1 MLSLIDRLLA
11 IAFRLH
17 DWVCDILVRHLALVK
32 KVLLLVAHLSLFGFF
47 LPDFRREFGSLAG
60 NLLIVILFLS
70 PASKIFRMRLL
81 QLLMGLRRE
90 LGILFG
96 YLATVH
102 GVGYLTDPL
111 MTPLLY
117 EQLQSSSLGF
127 FDRPLFFGFLGYI
140 LTLPLLFTSNTL
152 ANRILGGKN
161 WKLLHRTVYIMALVV
176 VFHRFFI
183 RGYQVVDFVQML
195 ILVVGYILAKLLA
208 WKSFLPP
215 LVQLNTWVASRYQAY
230 RSGLMVP
237 QATPPMPNTPPL
249 P

>member
-1 MLSLIDRLLA
+1 MTSLIDNVF
-11 IAFRLH
+11 ITAFKLH
-17 DWVCDILVRHLALVK
+17 DWACDTLVK
-32 KVLLLVAHLSLFGFF
+32 HLSLVKNVLLLVAHLSLLGFF

-111 MTPLLY
+111 MTPFLS
-117 EQLQSSSLGF
+117 EQMQSTTLSF
-127 FDRPLFFGFLGYI
+127 FDRPLLFGFLGYV

-152 ANRILGGKN
+152 ANRMLGGKN
-161 WKLLHRTVYIMALVV
+161 WKLLHRTVYIMALIV

-183 RGYQVVDFVQML
+183 RGYQTSDFIQMI
-195 ILVVGYILAKLLA
+195 ILVGGYIMAKLLA
-208 WKSFLPP
+208 WKNFLPP
-215 LVQLNTWVASRYQAY
+215 LVQLNAWVASRYQAY